1 MDLYP
6 QKAQFLTGEDVR
18 LLLEIGDEAC
28 ARVEVTV
35 FRMERA
41 VHRRTISSPCGTL
54 ELSVG
59 QFDTPFSGYG
69 VSAVAFLQSGSVLL
83 ETAFDVVDN
92 PKKSL
97 RYGFLS
103 DFEAADAD
111 NGAIQW
117 LNKCHINLVQYYD
130 WSYRHD
136 ALVTQ
141 EDFYYDMMG
150 KPIFRKT
157 VTDKIADCTAHAMHA
172 VAYGAV
178 YAASKPFFQEH
189 PSWALYNSCQKP
201 FVFIDVFYIM
211 NPAKDSPWR
220 AHLIAEY
227 RKAMCEMGFS
237 GIHMDTYGFP
247 KTAYSHLDS
256 EPKLVRLDEVLAS
269 LIEDCG
275 EQLPNCAYLIF
286 NNVGAW
292 PTYATASAPQD
303 AVYIEVWPPYER
315 YSHIAQIIGEARQLA
330 GSGKPI
336 ILAAYLSPFRTE
348 PRDKAMNAARLLT
361 AAIVS
366 NGAYHLL
373 TGENRAVLT
382 QGYYSDYTRL
392 HSEEAAVL
400 RRYYD
405 FLVRYLELF
414 YDPDLK
420 TVSMTHQ
427 CWDNY
432 EYQCLSQ
439 RVSAYGEAGRL
450 WLIIREKDTR
460 KCLHFVNLCGCTD
473 ENWNKGKDTPIFQKD
488 ISIRVQ
494 IDRAVSGIFTASP
507 DDDSMQAQALPYRI
521 CENEKGQFVD
531 FVLPS
536 VKFWTAVWL
545 ELPSEETERGVL

>member
-1 MDLYP
+1 
-6 QKAQFLTGEDVR
+6 
-18 LLLEIGDEAC
+18 
-28 ARVEVTV
+28 
-35 FRMERA
+35 
-41 VHRRTISSPCGTL
+41 
-54 ELSVG
+54 
-59 QFDTPFSGYG
+59 
-69 VSAVAFLQSGSVLL
+69 
-83 ETAFDVVDN
+83 
-92 PKKSL
+92 
-97 RYGFLS
+97 
-103 DFEAADAD
+103 
-111 NGAIQW
+111 
-117 LNKCHINLVQYYD
+117 
-130 WSYRHD
+130 
-136 ALVTQ
+136 
-141 EDFYYDMMG
+141 
-150 KPIFRKT
+150 
-157 VTDKIADCTAHAMHA
+157 
-172 VAYGAV
+172 
-178 YAASKPFFQEH
+178 
-189 PSWALYNSCQKP
+189 
-201 FVFIDVFYIM
+201 
-211 NPAKDSPWR
+211 
-220 AHLIAEY
+220 
-227 RKAMCEMGFS
+227 
-237 GIHMDTYGFP
+237 MDTYGFP

-348 PRDKAMNAARLLT
+348 PRVKAMNAARLLT

-545 ELPSEETERGVL
+545 ELPSEETEGGVL